1 MTMVGDDDYVLREA
15 LKLLNTTIA
24 GQCDE
29 TALEGE
35 GACVAGQMPLAMYP
49 PENCHY
55 PRGCCSCVCSKKHV
69 TADGRFFCPSYCP
82 HPLCTTAANIFVP
95 LTMIDFASQTGQ
107 TEWLKSVL
115 PQLRAAV
122 WMHTRA
128 NLVNFS
134 MPSDFERV
142 GLIRCPGPLWVDPFL
157 RSNFTAET
165 NLFAVELFNRMAEVE
180 SHFGNSSGAA
190 AARAVATRLTTSLN
204 ARLWDNETG
213 DHYITQLNPDG
224 STADDLDI
232 DSNLMA
238 VAFGV
243 ADDARAAKIMRRLA
257 TLPCIRPGGMGTT
270 LTGR

>member
-29 TALEGE
+29 TVLEGE
-35 GACVAGQMPLAMYP
+35 GPCVAGQMPLAMYP

-115 PQLRAAV
+115 PRYAARVRSDHVCPEPVSRENLRKRNSPFCSQGTLAARTHAGSPS
-122 WMHTRA
+122 HTTDTA
-128 NLVNFS
+128 WGENLKAPRMS
-134 MPSDFERV
+134 
-142 GLIRCPGPLWVDPFL
+142 IFL
-157 RSNFTAET
+157 RCGKRLFLRLFSNALTSKHD
-165 NLFAVELFNRMAEVE
+165 LFAKT
-180 SHFGNSSGAA
+180 GSG
-190 AARAVATRLTTSLN
+190 RT
-204 ARLWDNETG
+204 
-213 DHYITQLNPDG
+213 
-224 STADDLDI
+224 
-232 DSNLMA
+232 
-238 VAFGV
+238 
-243 ADDARAAKIMRRLA
+243 
-257 TLPCIRPGGMGTT
+257 
-270 LTGR
+270 